1 MEQERIWTLIAR
13 KLSEDASAE
22 DLQELEQMIKDIPEL
37 GQYLQVLE
45 EDLVLPKRDNNDRIE
60 QAYIR
65 LTESLEK
72 QNQNFFIEIS
82 ASHQDDE
89 IAIPAKRSPG
99 HGFFLFRVI
108 KDFFR
113 KKLHLKI

>member
-13 KLSEDASAE
+13 KLSEDASTE

-45 EDLVLPKRDNNDRIE
+45 EDLVLPKRDNNDRVE
-60 QAYIR
+60 QAYLR
-65 LTESLEK
+65 LTQSLEK

-89 IAIPAKRSPG
+89 IAIPAKRPPRSE
-99 HGFFLFRVI
+99 FFLIRII
-108 KDFFR
+108 KEFFR